1 LGLLIGC
8 CYIIFDTQI
17 IIFNAEAGRKEP
29 FTDALNLF
37 TDLFKIF
44 MEITKILTADKK
56 KKNKD

>member
-1 LGLLIGC
+1 MDLHITARC

-37 TDLFKIF
+37 IDLYKIL
-44 MEITKILTADKK
+44 MEIT
-56 KKNKD
+56 